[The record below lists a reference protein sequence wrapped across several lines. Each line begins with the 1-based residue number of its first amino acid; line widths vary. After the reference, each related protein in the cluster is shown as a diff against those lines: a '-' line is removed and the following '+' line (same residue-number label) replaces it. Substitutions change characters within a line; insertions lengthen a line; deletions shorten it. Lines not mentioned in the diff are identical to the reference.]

1 MAGKQRTTKRRLR
14 GGRVLL
20 LIAIAWG
27 IYLAVLIVRIHLAG
41 QCDEV
46 ARAEVHAD
54 VIIILGAAQANGV
67 PRPVLRGRLYHGINL
82 YQQGHA
88 RYLLFSGGS
97 KPGDRYSEAETG
109 RRYALQHGVPD
120 DAILVEPASRTTMQS
135 LQACAQI
142 MRAHGLHRA
151 ILVSDPFHTF
161 RLRRMARDI
170 GLDALASPTPD
181 SAIQSHWMQLRYE
194 LREVGVYS
202 LYRLF
207 GI

>member
-1 MAGKQRTTKRRLR
+1 MASGRTKKRRLR

-20 LIAIAWG
+20 LIGLAWG
-27 IYLAVLIVRIHLAG
+27 LYLVALIVRIHLAG
-41 QCDEV
+41 QRDE
-46 ARAEVHAD
+46 AGPAD

-67 PRPVLRGRLYHGINL
+67 PRPVLKGRLEHGIAL
-82 YQQGHA
+82 YQQGYA
-88 RYLLFSGGS
+88 RYLLFTGGN
-97 KPGDRYSEAETG
+97 KPGDRYTEAESG
-109 RRYALQHGVPD
+109 RRYALGRGVPES
-120 DAILVEPASRTTMQS
+120 AILLEPSGRTTMQS

-142 MRAHGLHRA
+142 MREHMLRRA

-170 GLDALASPTPD
+170 GLDALASPTPS
-181 SAIQSHWMQLRYE
+181 SAVQSPWMQLKYE

-202 LYRLF
+202 VYRLC